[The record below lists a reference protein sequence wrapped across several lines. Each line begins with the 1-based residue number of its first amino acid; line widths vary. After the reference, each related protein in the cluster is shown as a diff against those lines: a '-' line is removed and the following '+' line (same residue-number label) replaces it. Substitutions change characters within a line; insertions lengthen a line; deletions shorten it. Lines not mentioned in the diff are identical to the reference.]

1 MSIRELMS
9 AADMTAALE
18 RMAREI
24 LADFSVSELAIVG
37 IHTGGVHLAARLHR
51 LLCELGGAADIPIGS
66 LDITLYRDDWS
77 TIAPNPVVRQTDV
90 DFPVTDYHLILV
102 DDVIFTGRTIR
113 AALDAV
119 MDYGRPRSI
128 RLAVLVDRGG
138 RELPVQ
144 PDYTGLEIDMPYDR
158 ELVDVQLVEKDGCD
172 RVVVSLPEERQKGD
186 R

>member
-1 MSIRELMS
+1 MSTRELMN
-9 AADMTAALE
+9 AAEMAAALE
-18 RMAREI
+18 RIAAAV
-24 LADFSVSELAIVG
+24 LADFPPEELAIVG
-37 IHTGGVHLAARLHR
+37 IHTGGVHLAERLHR
-51 LLCELGGAADIPIGS
+51 ILSGRSGADIPIGS

-77 TIAPNPVVRQTDV
+77 TIAPNPVVRRTDIG
-90 DFPVTDYHLILV
+90 FPVTDYHLLLV

-144 PDYTGLEIDMPYDR
+144 PDYTGLVTDMPYDR
-158 ELVDVQLVEKDGCD
+158 ELVDVQLAEKDGCD
-172 RVVVSLPEERQKGD
+172 RVIVTLP
-186 R
+186 